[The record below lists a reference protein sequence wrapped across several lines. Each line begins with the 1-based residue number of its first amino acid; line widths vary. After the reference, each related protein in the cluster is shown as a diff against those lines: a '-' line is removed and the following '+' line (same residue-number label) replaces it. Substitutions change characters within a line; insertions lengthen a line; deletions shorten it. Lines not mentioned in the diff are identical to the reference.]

1 MDISLREQIL
11 QAILALL
18 EPVAV
23 ANGASLHRSP
33 TVALTRE
40 QSPALVLYPE
50 SDVITQRAND
60 RVSRELTIRLV
71 AMARAI
77 PPNSPETLADQLL
90 TQAHRALFTDS
101 QLGELVLGIHEEA
114 CEWDVEDADAI
125 AAAIPASYRLIYRTM
140 AHDLAIKG

>member
-11 QAILALL
+11 QAILTLL

-23 ANGASLHRSP
+23 AHGASLHRSP

-40 QSPALVLYPE
+40 QSPALVLYPQ
-50 SDVITQRAND
+50 SDAITQRAND

-77 PPNSPETLADQLL
+77 PPNAPETLADQLL

-101 QLGELVLGIHEEA
+101 QLGELVLGIQEEA

-125 AAAIPASYRLIYRTM
+125 AASIPASYRLIYRTM
-140 AHDLAIKG
+140 AHDLALKG